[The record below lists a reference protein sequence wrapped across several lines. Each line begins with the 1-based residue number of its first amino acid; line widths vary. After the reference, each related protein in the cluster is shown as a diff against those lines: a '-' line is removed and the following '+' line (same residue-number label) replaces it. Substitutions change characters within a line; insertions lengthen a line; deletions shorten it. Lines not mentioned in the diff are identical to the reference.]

1 MTYFKSV
8 SRMTH
13 QLYVL
18 AKMPKWLK
26 KFYDHRYSGGEEF
39 IFRESLKDEW
49 IVVQVVIHTSEQYGR
64 HDKFL

>member
-39 IFRESLKDEW
+39 IFRESLKDE
-49 IVVQVVIHTSEQYGR
+49 
-64 HDKFL
+64 